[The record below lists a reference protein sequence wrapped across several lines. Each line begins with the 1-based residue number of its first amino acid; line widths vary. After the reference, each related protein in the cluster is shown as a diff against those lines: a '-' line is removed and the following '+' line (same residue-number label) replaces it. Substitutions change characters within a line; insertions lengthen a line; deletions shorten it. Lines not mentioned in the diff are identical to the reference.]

1 MVAVVLGGN
10 WATIQNNER
19 GLLRGG
25 RIVLGSEEP
34 GVFSGLNGLFSFC

>member
-1 MVAVVLGGN
+1 MLVVVLAGN

-19 GLLRGG
+19 GLLRGD

-34 GVFSGLNGLFSFC
+34 GVFSG